1 MHCMVQ
7 SALHGAISTEDAELI
22 RVCNANT
29 MIVRLVIVP
38 ELPIILKSLG
48 SVISM
53 VYLWCCNSN
62 L

>member
-1 MHCMVQ
+1 MVQ

-38 ELPIILKSLG
+38 ELPIILRA
-48 SVISM
+48 
-53 VYLWCCNSN
+53 
-62 L
+62 